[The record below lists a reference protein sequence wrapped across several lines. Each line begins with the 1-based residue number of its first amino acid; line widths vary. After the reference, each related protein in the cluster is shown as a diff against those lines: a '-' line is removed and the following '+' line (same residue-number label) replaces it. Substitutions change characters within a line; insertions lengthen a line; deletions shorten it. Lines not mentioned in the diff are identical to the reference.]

1 MLAEEQITVFGNAEI
16 NQIKKI
22 LKNHIDNNFIAGA
35 NLMIIKDGEEILYHE
50 DGLADRKS
58 GAPIKR
64 DSIFR
69 LYSMTKP
76 ITATAVMILLERGEI
91 DLYEPV
97 SKYLPGFK
105 DQMVD
110 AGDCLIPVER
120 EVTLKDLLS
129 MTSGLVY
136 GGEHRAGKDT
146 EALFQEIDSRLLG
159 DKPMSTIEAM
169 NKLGRCAL
177 SFQPGTSWT
186 YGTSADVLGAIVEIV
201 SGKRFGEFLKEE
213 LFEPLGMKDTGFW
226 LSNEKRDRL
235 VKTYA
240 DNNKGDLELYTGNH
254 LGIIHKMDRNP
265 EFESGG
271 AGLVSTIDDYARFA
285 KMLMNNG
292 SLDGVQILRPH
303 TVKYLTS
310 GTLNAVQQ
318 KGFDNWV
325 TLCGHSYGNL
335 MRVMTECSMAGDI
348 GSLGEYGWDGWL
360 GPYFC
365 NCPKDDLTFL
375 FMIQK
380 TDAGTTTLTRK
391 LRNII
396 LSSCCK

>member
-1 MLAEEQITVFGNAEI
+1 MLGEMEI

-22 LKNHIDNNFIAGA
+22 LKDNIDNNFLAGG
-35 NLMIIKDGEEILYHE
+35 NLMIIKEGKEIVYHE
-50 DGLADRKS
+50 DGLADREA
-58 GAPIKR
+58 GIQIKR

-69 LYSMTKP
+69 LYSMSKP
-76 ITATAVMILLERGEI
+76 VTATAAMILLERGEI

-110 AGDCLIPVER
+110 NGGSLVPTER

-136 GGEHRAGKDT
+136 GGTKKAGKDT
-146 EALFQEIDSRLLG
+146 GALFQEIDNRLFS
-159 DKPMSTIEAM
+159 DSPISTIEAM

-177 SFQPGTSWT
+177 AFQPGTSWE
-186 YGTSADVLGAIVEIV
+186 YGTSADVLGAVIEVV
-201 SGKRFGEFLKEE
+201 SGRRFGEFLKEE

-226 LSNEKRDRL
+226 LPEEKRSRI
-235 VKTYA
+235 VKTYG
-240 DNNKGDLELYTGNH
+240 DNNKGDLEIYTGNN
-254 LGIIHKMDRNP
+254 LGIIHQMDREP
-265 EFESGG
+265 AFESGG
-271 AGLVSTIDDYARFA
+271 AGLVSTIDDYAKFTR
-285 KMLMNNG
+285 MLMNNG

-310 GTLNAVQQ
+310 GTLNTIQQ
-318 KGFDNWV
+318 KSFDLWL
-325 TLCGHSYGNL
+325 TLCGHSYGNF
-335 MRVMTECSMAGDI
+335 MRVMTDCSKAGDL

-360 GPYFC
+360 GAYFC
-365 NCPKDDLTFL
+365 NCPKEDLIFL
-375 FMIQK
+375 FMMQK

-396 LSSCCK
+396 LSSCSR